1 MMRNRHLSLFSAI
14 CLVSICF
21 TPLIWP
27 TTAFSLSY
35 DYAVEGADGSLVQAG
50 LEAFGTLG
58 GDRLTSDSV
67 NLKASIDFSTYEY
80 TGAAITPEVS
90 VFAVDGSVL
99 VNGINYEVLYS
110 NNVAPGCAA
119 ISVNGLG
126 DYSGISAQLSFR
138 IVRSSDNSIA
148 LPGSWA
154 YQNGKWWW
162 RYEDGGW
169 PSNCFLTIGGAEY
182 YFDSEGYAATGWRY
196 LSDGWHLFSGSCAHL
211 KGWAASGSHW
221 FYLDETSGLM
231 KTGWVLV
238 NHNWYYL
245 DLSGAMQ
252 TGWLFLDNTWYWLEP
267 SGLMATGF
275 KLVNGAL
282 YHFSQSGSM
291 STGWFVD
298 DGTWYCANAT
308 GAIRAGW
315 FYYGSNWYWL
325 DPNNNGAMLLGF
337 QTVNGSIYYLD
348 PDSGGALECNAW
360 IFSQDGSAYYACG
373 SGAIVLTGVKD
384 SVGAIKLN
392 DAEGKPMV
400 GWYWSS
406 AAQTW
411 FYTDSDGVL
420 QHGWQLIGERW
431 YHLDNESG
439 VMNTGWFRDAD
450 RLWYYLMSSGQ
461 MATGWNSID
470 NGEYFFNAAG
480 AWVEPERSAHTSSQS
495 QIVGRC
501 YNVPSP
507 GVGLC
512 SEWVSEVFYPVLGS
526 YPNGDACDMFWNW
539 CHSRDISQLKVG
551 MIVAVPTHTHTN
563 AGARWGHI
571 AIYVGNGM
579 VMDNIGYIRTTSLA
593 WWLNYYHTTATPQ
606 WGWVL
611 NTPLSLIHI

>member
-579 VMDNIGYIRTTSLA
+579 VMDNIGYIRTTTLA

-611 NTPLSLIHI
+611 NTPLE

>member
-182 YFDSEGYAATGWRY
+182 YFDSEGYAATGWRH

-611 NTPLSLIHI
+611 NTPLE

>member
-50 LEAFGTLG
+50 QEAFGTLG

-392 DAEGKPMV
+392 DAEGKPIL

-593 WWLNYYHTTATPQ
+593 WWLNCYHTTATPQ

-611 NTPLSLIHI
+611 NTPLE

>member
-1 MMRNRHLSLFSAI
+1 MSEMMRNRHLSLFSAI

-450 RLWYYLMSSGQ
+450 RLWYYLMASGQ

-611 NTPLSLIHI
+611 NTPLE

>member
-501 YNVPSP
+501 YNVPSL

-611 NTPLSLIHI
+611 NTPLE

>member
-551 MIVAVPTHTHTN
+551 MIVAVPTHTQTN

-611 NTPLSLIHI
+611 NTPLE

>member
-14 CLVSICF
+14 CLVSICL

-50 LEAFGTLG
+50 QEAFGTLG

-182 YFDSEGYAATGWRY
+182 YFDSEGSAATGWRY

-252 TGWLFLDNTWYWLEP
+252 TGWLFLDNTWYWFEP

-392 DAEGKPMV
+392 DAEGKPIL

-611 NTPLSLIHI
+611 NTPLE

>member
-579 VMDNIGYIRTTSLA
+579 VMDNIGYIRTISLA

-611 NTPLSLIHI
+611 NTPLE

>member
-480 AWVEPERSAHTSSQS
+480 AWVEPERSAHASSQS

-611 NTPLSLIHI
+611 NTPLE

>member
-275 KLVNGAL
+275 KLVNGTL

-298 DGTWYCANAT
+298 DGTWYCANAA

-611 NTPLSLIHI
+611 NTPLE

>member
-450 RLWYYLMSSGQ
+450 RLWYYLMASGQ

-551 MIVAVPTHTHTN
+551 MIAAVPTHTHTN

-611 NTPLSLIHI
+611 NTPLE

>member
-27 TTAFSLSY
+27 TTALSLSY

-298 DGTWYCANAT
+298 DGTWYCADAT

-611 NTPLSLIHI
+611 NTPLE

>member
-35 DYAVEGADGSLVQAG
+35 DYAVEGADGSLVQEG
-50 LEAFGTLG
+50 QEAFGTLG

-211 KGWAASGSHW
+211 KGWAARGSNW

-245 DLSGAMQ
+245 DLSGALQ

-392 DAEGKPMV
+392 DAEGKPIL

-611 NTPLSLIHI
+611 NTPLE

>member
-245 DLSGAMQ
+245 GLSGAMQ

-611 NTPLSLIHI
+611 NTPLE

>member
-406 AAQTW
+406 AARTW

-611 NTPLSLIHI
+611 NTPLE

>member
-35 DYAVEGADGSLVQAG
+35 DYVVEGADGSLVQAG

-611 NTPLSLIHI
+611 NTPLE

>member
-337 QTVNGSIYYLD
+337 QTVNSSIYYLD

-611 NTPLSLIHI
+611 NTPLE

>member
-298 DGTWYCANAT
+298 DGTWYCASAT

-384 SVGAIKLN
+384 SAGAIKLN

-611 NTPLSLIHI
+611 NTPLE

>member
-138 IVRSSDNSIA
+138 IVCSSDNSIA

-611 NTPLSLIHI
+611 NTPLE

>member
-14 CLVSICF
+14 CLASICF

-611 NTPLSLIHI
+611 NTPLE

>member
-298 DGTWYCANAT
+298 DGAWYCANAT

-611 NTPLSLIHI
+611 NTPLE

>member
-298 DGTWYCANAT
+298 DGTWYCADAT

-470 NGEYFFNAAG
+470 NGEYFFNATG

-611 NTPLSLIHI
+611 NTPLE

>member
-138 IVRSSDNSIA
+138 IVCSSDNSIA

-245 DLSGAMQ
+245 DLSGVMQ

-450 RLWYYLMSSGQ
+450 RLWYYLMASGQ

-611 NTPLSLIHI
+611 NTPLE

>member
-14 CLVSICF
+14 WLVSFCF

-50 LEAFGTLG
+50 QEAFGTLG

-392 DAEGKPMV
+392 DAEGKPIL

-611 NTPLSLIHI
+611 NTPLE

>member
-148 LPGSWA
+148 LPASWA

-611 NTPLSLIHI
+611 NTPLE

>member
-1 MMRNRHLSLFSAI
+1 MRNRHLSLFSAI

-450 RLWYYLMSSGQ
+450 RLWYYLMASGQ

-611 NTPLSLIHI
+611 NTPLE

>member
-1 MMRNRHLSLFSAI
+1 MMRDLHLSLFSAI

-450 RLWYYLMSSGQ
+450 RLWYYLMASGQ

-611 NTPLSLIHI
+611 NTPLE

>member
-420 QHGWQLIGERW
+420 QHGWQLIGGKW

-611 NTPLSLIHI
+611 NTPLE

>member
-450 RLWYYLMSSGQ
+450 RLWYYLMASGQ

-480 AWVEPERSAHTSSQS
+480 AWVEPERSARTSSQS

-611 NTPLSLIHI
+611 NTPLE

>member
-411 FYTDSDGVL
+411 FYTDSVGVL

-611 NTPLSLIHI
+611 NTPLE

>member
-539 CHSRDISQLKVG
+539 YHSRDISQLKVG

-611 NTPLSLIHI
+611 NTPLE

>member
-21 TPLIWP
+21 TPLRWP

-360 IFSQDGSAYYACG
+360 IFSQDGSAYYACS

-611 NTPLSLIHI
+611 NTPLE

>member
-138 IVRSSDNSIA
+138 IVCSSDNSIA

-450 RLWYYLMSSGQ
+450 RLWYYLMASGQ

-563 AGARWGHI
+563 AGLAG
-571 AIYVGNGM
+571 
-579 VMDNIGYIRTTSLA
+579 DTLLFTSVTV
-593 WWLNYYHTTATPQ
+593 WLWITSATSGRHHWP
-606 WGWVL
+606 GG
-611 NTPLSLIHI
+611 

>member
-138 IVRSSDNSIA
+138 IVCSSDNSIA

-308 GAIRAGW
+308 GAIRAGS

-450 RLWYYLMSSGQ
+450 RLWYYLMASGQ

-480 AWVEPERSAHTSSQS
+480 VWVEPERSAHTSSQS

-611 NTPLSLIHI
+611 NTPLE

>member
-420 QHGWQLIGERW
+420 QHGWQLIVERW

-611 NTPLSLIHI
+611 NTPLE

>member
-169 PSNCFLTIGGAEY
+169 PSNCFLTIGGADY

-611 NTPLSLIHI
+611 NTPLE

>member
-282 YHFSQSGSM
+282 YHFSQSGSK

-450 RLWYYLMSSGQ
+450 RLWYYLMASGQ

-611 NTPLSLIHI
+611 NTPLE

>member
-50 LEAFGTLG
+50 QEAFGTLG

-392 DAEGKPMV
+392 DAEGKPIL

-579 VMDNIGYIRTTSLA
+579 VMDNIGYIRTISLA

-611 NTPLSLIHI
+611 NTPLE

>member
-90 VFAVDGSVL
+90 VFAVDGSML

-526 YPNGDACDMFWNW
+526 YPSGDACDMFWNW

-611 NTPLSLIHI
+611 NTPLE